1 MSSPGKS
8 DWGGIWLGLAI
19 SSFAAFQMLKLPP
32 SLPLFIEAYGY
43 GRVIAGALVSVYALA
58 GIFLSMTAGTLTG
71 RYPAHV
77 LAGSLGCF
85 FLGNA
90 VTLCFPEVAW
100 LNLVARTI
108 EGVAYTVFAIAGAAI
123 ANRSAA
129 PDDLSVVAGIVA
141 VWVPVGQILALV
153 TGYLFFDSLGWQPL
167 WWLSLF
173 LSFVLALWLLA
184 RRAAVEGALRVEVR
198 DARPG
203 QFRQRFS
210 LWLAAGV
217 FAAWAG
223 QYIAFMTW
231 LPDYVVGHF
240 QVGADEAAAI
250 NAVSVVGVLASC
262 LATGWLLRKGVP
274 FGLLFTGA
282 TVIQAVVWFA
292 GPYLGSFAGLVAITV
307 YGIVSGAPPTCM
319 FAVPARLFGGDR
331 AGPSAFAPLMTGRS
345 LGVLLAP
352 VVAGGLVDTGGWTVF
367 AWAYGFLTFAAAAA
381 GGLMAALVARR
392 DRQDVQVL
400 RR

>member
-1 MSSPGKS
+1 MSSPGRS
-8 DWGGIWLGLAI
+8 DWGGIWFGLAV

-32 SLPLFIEAYGY
+32 SLPLFIEAYDY

-58 GIFLSMTAGTLTG
+58 GIFFSLTAGTLTG
-71 RYPAHV
+71 RYPLHV
-77 LAGSLGCF
+77 LAGSLGLF

-90 VTLCFPEVAW
+90 ITLFFPDLAW

-108 EGVAYTVFAIAGAAI
+108 EGLAYTVFAIAGAAI

-129 PDDLSVVAGIVA
+129 PSDLSLVAGIVA
-141 VWVPVGQILALV
+141 VWVPIGQILALV

-173 LSFVLALWLLA
+173 LTMALGLWLLA
-184 RRAAVEGALRVEVR
+184 RRAGVERALRVEVR
-198 DARPG
+198 GAG
-203 QFRQRFS
+203 TAQLRQRFS

-240 QVGADEAAAI
+240 DVGADEAAAI
-250 NAVSVVGVLASC
+250 NAVSVAGVLASC
-262 LATGWLLRKGVP
+262 LATGWLLRRGVS
-274 FGLLFTGA
+274 FGLLLTGA
-282 TVIQAVVWFA
+282 TLIQAIVWFV
-292 GPYLGSFAGLVAITV
+292 GPHLDSLTGLVAITV
-307 YGIVSGAPPTCM
+307 YGIVAGAPPTCM
-319 FAVPARLFGGDR
+319 FAVPARLLGGDR

-352 VVAGGLVDTGGWTVF
+352 IVAGGLVDTEGWTVF
-367 AWAYGFLTFAAAAA
+367 ASIYGLLTFASAVA
-381 GGLMAALVARR
+381 GGLMAALVT
-392 DRQDVQVL
+392 RQAWQGSQVL

>member
-1 MSSPGKS
+1 MSSPGRS
-8 DWGGIWLGLAI
+8 DWGGIWLGLAV

-32 SLPLFIEAYGY
+32 SLPLLIEAYGY
-43 GRVIAGALVSVYALA
+43 GRVVAGALVSVYALA
-58 GIFLSMTAGTLTG
+58 GIFFSMTAGTLTG

-77 LAGSLGCF
+77 LAGSLACF

-90 VTLCFPEVAW
+90 VTLIFPEVAW
-100 LNLVARTI
+100 INLVARTI
-108 EGVAYTVFAIAGAAI
+108 EGLAYTVFAIAGAAI

-129 PDDLSVVAGIVA
+129 PADLSMVAGIVA
-141 VWVPVGQILALV
+141 VWVPVGQILALA

-173 LSFVLALWLLA
+173 LTLALALWLLA
-184 RRAAVEGALRVEVR
+184 RRTGVERALRVEVH
-198 DARPG
+198 DAGAG
-203 QFRQRFS
+203 QLRQRFS

-250 NAVSVVGVLASC
+250 NAVSVAGVLASC
-262 LATGWLLRKGVP
+262 LATGWLLRKGVS
-274 FGLLFTGA
+274 FGLLFSGA
-282 TVIQAVVWFA
+282 TVIQAMVWFA
-292 GPYLGSFAGLVAITV
+292 GPYLDSLAGLVAITA

-319 FAVPARLFGGDR
+319 FAVPARLFGGAR

-367 AWAYGFLTFAAAAA
+367 AWTYGILTFAAAAA
-381 GGLMAALVARR
+381 GGLMAILVTRR
-392 DRQDVQVL
+392 GR
-400 RR
+400 

>member
-1 MSSPGKS
+1 MSSPGRS
-8 DWGGIWLGLAI
+8 DWGGIWLGLAV

-32 SLPLFIEAYGY
+32 SLPLLIEAYGY
-43 GRVIAGALVSVYALA
+43 ERVIAGALVSVYALA
-58 GIFLSMTAGTLTG
+58 GIFFSMTAGTLTG
-71 RYPAHV
+71 RYPLHV
-77 LAGSLGCF
+77 LAGSLACF

-90 VTLCFPEVAW
+90 ITLMFPEVAW

-108 EGVAYTVFAIAGAAI
+108 EGLAYTVFAIAGAAI

-129 PDDLSVVAGIVA
+129 PSDLSLVAGIVA

-173 LSFVLALWLLA
+173 LTMALALWLLA
-184 RRAAVEGALRVEVR
+184 RRASVEKALRVEVR
-198 DARPG
+198 GAG
-203 QFRQRFS
+203 AAQLRQRFS

-217 FAAWAG
+217 FGAWAG

-240 QVGADEAAAI
+240 EVGADEAAAI

-262 LATGWLLRKGVP
+262 LATGWLLRRGVS

-282 TVIQAVVWFA
+282 TLIQAIVWFA
-292 GPYLGSFAGLVAITV
+292 GPHLDSLAGLVAITA
-307 YGIVSGAPPTCM
+307 YGIVAGAPPTCM

-331 AGPSAFAPLMTGRS
+331 AGPSAFAPMMTGRS

-352 VVAGGLVDTGGWTVF
+352 IVAGGLVDTEGWTVF
-367 AWAYGFLTFAAAAA
+367 TSTYGLLTFASAVA
-381 GGLMAALVARR
+381 GGLMAVLVTRR
-392 DRQDVQVL
+392 SR
-400 RR
+400 

>member
-1 MSSPGKS
+1 MSSPRRS
-8 DWGGIWLGLAI
+8 DWGGIWLGLAV

-58 GIFLSMTAGTLTG
+58 GIFFSMSAGTLTG
-71 RYPAHV
+71 RYPIHV
-77 LAGSLGCF
+77 LAGSLACF

-90 VTLCFPEVAW
+90 VTLVFPEVAW

-108 EGVAYTVFAIAGAAI
+108 EGLAYTVFAIAGAAI

-129 PDDLSVVAGIVA
+129 PADLSLVAGIVA

-173 LSFVLALWLLA
+173 LTFALALWLLH
-184 RRAAVEGALRVEVR
+184 RRAGVERALRVEVK
-198 DARPG
+198 DLGAG
-203 QFRQRFS
+203 ELRQRFS

-217 FAAWAG
+217 FAAWGG

-231 LPDYVVGHF
+231 LPDYMVGHF

-250 NAVSVVGVLASC
+250 NAVSVAGVLVSC
-262 LATGWLLRKGVP
+262 LATGWLLRKGVSL
-274 FGLLFTGA
+274 GLLFTGA
-282 TVIQAVVWFA
+282 TLIQAIVWIA
-292 GPYLGSFAGLVAITV
+292 GPHLDGLAGLVAITA
-307 YGIVSGAPPTCM
+307 YGIVAGAPPTCM
-319 FAVPARLFGGDR
+319 FAVPARLFGGER
-331 AGPSAFAPLMTGRS
+331 AGPSVFAPMMTVRS
-345 LGVLLAP
+345 VGVLLAP
-352 VVAGGLVDTGGWTVF
+352 IVAGGLVDTEGWAFF
-367 AWAYGFLTFAAAAA
+367 AWTYGLLTFAAAAA
-381 GGLMAALVARR
+381 GGLMAILVTRR
-392 DRQDVQVL
+392 GR
-400 RR
+400 